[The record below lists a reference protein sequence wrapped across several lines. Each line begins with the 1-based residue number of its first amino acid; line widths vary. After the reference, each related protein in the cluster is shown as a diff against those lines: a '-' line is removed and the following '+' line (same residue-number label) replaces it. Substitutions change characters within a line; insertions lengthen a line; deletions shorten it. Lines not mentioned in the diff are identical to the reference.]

1 MDIDYDNGGEGIE
14 FRQFQLAYNGPRI
27 WFAYS
32 W

>member
-1 MDIDYDNGGEGIE
+1 MDIDYDNGEG
-14 FRQFQLAYNGPRI
+14 RRSGQFDLAYNGPRL

>member
-1 MDIDYDNGGEGIE
+1 MDIDFDNDGEGIE
-14 FRQFQLAYNGPRI
+14 FRQFELAYNGPRV